1 MKQMIKE
8 TLTTLGCDRW
18 VKQGL
23 NGLDDKLEKYLDYNN
38 GFFIECGANDGIT
51 QSNTYYLEKRKNWR
65 GILVEGI
72 PELYKKCKT
81 SRPKSLV
88 YNNVLVAED
97 YTDSHMEMTFAN
109 LMSVVADTVLNKEK
123 HIQSGLECQNI
134 ANSYTVSVPVTTLGN
149 ILKENNITE
158 VDFFSLDVEGY
169 ELEVLKGIDLD
180 NFNIKYI
187 LMEIQTEELKKS
199 ITERICKGG
208 GYKLIDQLS
217 QHDYLFKKV

>member
-1 MKQMIKE
+1 MIKE

-23 NGLDDKLEKYLDYNN
+23 NGLDDKLEKYLNYNN

-81 SRPKSLV
+81 NRPKALV

-109 LMSVVADTVLNKEK
+109 LMSVVADTSLEDKERY
-123 HIQSGLECQNI
+123 IREGIECQNI
-134 ANSYTVSVPVTTLGN
+134 ANSYTVSVPVTTLGK
-149 ILKENNITE
+149 ILEENNITE

-187 LMEIQTEELKKS
+187 LVEILTEDLKKS
-199 ITERICKGG
+199 ISERICKTGE
-208 GYKLIDQLS
+208 YKLIDQLS

>member
-1 MKQMIKE
+1 M
-8 TLTTLGCDRW
+8 
-18 VKQGL
+18 
-23 NGLDDKLEKYLDYNN
+23 
-38 GFFIECGANDGIT
+38 
-51 QSNTYYLEKRKNWR
+51 
-65 GILVEGI
+65 
-72 PELYKKCKT
+72 
-81 SRPKSLV
+81 
-88 YNNVLVAED
+88 AED
-97 YTDSHMEMTFAN
+97 YRDSHMEMTFAN
-109 LMSVVADTVLNKEK
+109 LMSVVADTVLDKEK

-180 NFNIKYI
+180 NFNIKYL

-208 GYKLIDQLS
+208 GDKLIDQLS